1 MTSSITLKG
10 IYVGNKP
17 VIVKRYLY
25 RQYKQLTDGTP
36 CWRDNYILERWA
48 DSEKPVVYYGQ
59 DVNGYRLLKRLGDWC
74 WLARNTNNNELLTVK
89 FMGRSESQ
97 QVKRELAINRFLR
110 SRCPQ
115 SPHLCT
121 IKDSFVIKH
130 HLAKLH
136 PSYRKVSFDA
146 IAYPP
151 TGTDLQV
158 IHTSSARSTSP
169 LPLSI
174 ERRVQCIKD
183 IVRGVAELHSLGI
196 VHGDIHPG
204 NVALPPPPVAD
215 IEALLEEPH
224 IEHWLERE
232 DGAPTPDCL
241 PKSVIKPVDLGFGD
255 GTCRVLD
262 FGYSFRHRKGAVYKA
277 DSFSYGAVK
286 AIEFETSETTA
297 QPFKVDSWYMGQ
309 LIYYILTNGCDFLGR
324 RPSNL
329 KSYWVDRMAV
339 LENGVDEIFNEE
351 LPSRR
356 HQRHFQPIIQE
367 LMHGDPDR
375 RLSVQ
380 DAVARIESF

>member
-1 MTSSITLKG
+1 M
-10 IYVGNKP
+10 
-17 VIVKRYLY
+17 
-25 RQYKQLTDGTP
+25 
-36 CWRDNYILERWA
+36 
-48 DSEKPVVYYGQ
+48 
-59 DVNGYRLLKRLGDWC
+59 
-74 WLARNTNNNELLTVK
+74 
-89 FMGRSESQ
+89 
-97 QVKRELAINRFLR
+97 
-110 SRCPQ
+110 
-115 SPHLCT
+115 
-121 IKDSFVIKH
+121 
-130 HLAKLH
+130 
-136 PSYRKVSFDA
+136 
-146 IAYPP
+146 
-151 TGTDLQV
+151 GTDLQV
-158 IHTSSARSTSP
+158 IDTSSARSTSL

-196 VHGDIHPG
+196 VHAG
-204 NVALPPPPVAD
+204 NVSLPPPPVAD

-262 FGYSFRHRKGAVYKA
+262 FGYSFRHRKGAVYRA